1 MKKIEK
7 FLRRLLLPRL
17 EMERVPNFGHLL
29 GFIANAQRTLLPSY
43 TKYQRKKACTIRKPL
58 DDNSLI
64 NQIDISQRFGHGIH
78 STICGSLGVAPRH
91 PSFT

>member
-1 MKKIEK
+1 
-7 FLRRLLLPRL
+7 
-17 EMERVPNFGHLL
+17 
-29 GFIANAQRTLLPSY
+29 LLPSY
-43 TKYQRKKACTIRKPL
+43 TKYQWKKECTARKAL

-91 PSFT
+91 PSFTWCARYIIVEIHGGWKLFHFLRIQNAIWRSKSLGSS